1 MEYSINNYRCELNAN
16 TNGDVVYSQV
26 QRMYVKTRN
35 QEERQRLLRITLE
48 RHSGI
53 SRVGQQTLTL
63 QVTDDQDPFI
73 LYSLLLTE
81 EDFKN
86 LKAQQ
91 GLLVDFENFS
101 SQLKRLFEQC
111 TNNNTPNELSPKF
124 LLILDETNR
133 DSNLIYIKVLETNQ
147 FKHLCHLDLK
157 LSLASDT
164 DLKTHMSI
172 QIKHCKNKNIQ
183 LEKQLSEQSIELTEM
198 IKKFNELCQENDRI
212 LKKVSDEK
220 NILAIQH
227 LKELTQEKEQNSRL
241 QIELQQKFDNI
252 RNNNETVHKKK
263 IAELEERLIKMHHD
277 KDDMIN
283 KLSNYESI
291 IQENHKK
298 HELLEKDFLCA
309 QKEIQSLKTQNA
321 KLDIDYHEKEKA
333 LVTLKS
339 KLVTFDQEIKAKVNL
354 LNKQSELIK
363 TTNEQKE
370 KYEEELKKNAEY
382 LQQKLQTVEK
392 LSEELFKSNDL
403 LHTTQ
408 TELNSI
414 NSKLKLRTCIALE
427 QERLLDTKQQEI
439 KNLMDD
445 IALKK
450 DTITEIIKKESD
462 LKMALQIANEQLESQ
477 KEILKNN
484 ENVITWLNKRLKDE
498 KSKVV
503 PPINIKKGIGAQ
515 STPYESSAR
524 SIQSYLMTK
533 METTAA
539 SGRNENAKFPESKLD
554 MPAGITT
561 IPNEHTNKG
570 LNEKKLTTSAN
581 KTSSFFP

>member
-1 MEYSINNYRCELNAN
+1 MNAN
-16 TNGDVVYSQV
+16 TNGDVIYSQV

-35 QEERQRLLRITLE
+35 QEERQRDLRITIE

-101 SQLKRLFEQC
+101 AQLKRLFEQC
-111 TNNNTPNELSPKF
+111 TSNNLPNDLSPKF

-133 DSNLIYIKVLETNQ
+133 DSNLIFIKVLETNQ

-157 LSLASDT
+157 MSPASDAEI
-164 DLKTHMSI
+164 KTHMSI
-172 QIKHCKNKNIQ
+172 QVKHFKDKSVK

-198 IKKFNELCQENDRI
+198 IKKFNELRQENEKI
-212 LKKVSDEK
+212 FKKASDEK
-220 NILAIQH
+220 NILAIHH
-227 LKELTQEKEQNSRL
+227 LKELTQEKEKNSRL

-252 RNNNETVHKKK
+252 QNNIESVHKKK
-263 IAELEERLIKMHHD
+263 IAELEEDLIKMHHD
-277 KDDMIN
+277 KDDMIS

-291 IQENHKK
+291 IKEDHKK
-298 HELLEKDFLCA
+298 FELLEKDFLCA
-309 QKEIQSLKTQNA
+309 QKEIHSLKTQNA
-321 KLDIDYHEKEKA
+321 KLDIDYHEKDKSLA
-333 LVTLKS
+333 TLKT
-339 KLVTFDQEIKAKVNL
+339 KLVTFDQEIKSKVNL

-370 KYEEELKKNAEY
+370 KYEEELKKKDEY

-403 LHTTQ
+403 LHKTQ
-408 TELNSI
+408 TDLNSI

-450 DTITEIIKKESD
+450 ETI
-462 LKMALQIANEQLESQ
+462 A
-477 KEILKNN
+477 EILKK
-484 ENVITWLNKRLKDE
+484 ETELKMSLE
-498 KSKVV
+498 
-503 PPINIKKGIGAQ
+503 
-515 STPYESSAR
+515 
-524 SIQSYLMTK
+524 M
-533 METTAA
+533 
-539 SGRNENAKFPESKLD
+539 
-554 MPAGITT
+554 
-561 IPNEHTNKG
+561 
-570 LNEKKLTTSAN
+570 AN
-581 KTSSFFP
+581 